1 MSNTMGE
8 KLKQARIMKGLT
20 VQQVS
25 EKMINAGYKKAHI
38 KTIYSWECG
47 NSKPAPDYFLELCD
61 IYEIDDIL
69 SEFGYKKTE
78 SPSNSDELSAS
89 FELFQSLK
97 PEKQQE
103 TINFMKFLA
112 SQQENNQ

>member
-1 MSNTMGE
+1 MSNILGQ
-8 KLKQARIMKGLT
+8 KLKQARIIKGLT

-25 EKMINAGYKKAHI
+25 EMMMNAGYKKASA
-38 KTIYSWECG
+38 KTIYSWESG
-47 NSKPAPDYFLELCD
+47 NTKPTPDYFLELCD
-61 IYEIDDIL
+61 MYEIDDIL
-69 SEFGYKKTE
+69 STFGYKKTE
-78 SPSNSDELSAS
+78 SPSNEDELSVS

-103 TINFMKFLA
+103 AINFMKFLA